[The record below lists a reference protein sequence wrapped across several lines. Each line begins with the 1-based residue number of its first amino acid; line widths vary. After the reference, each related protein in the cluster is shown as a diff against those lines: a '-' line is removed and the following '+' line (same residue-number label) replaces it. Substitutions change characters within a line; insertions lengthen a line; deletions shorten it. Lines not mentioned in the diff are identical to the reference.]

1 MSLLAQ
7 NIQTHWA
14 VVRPFFTIYN
24 EDDYDVAIARLNE
37 LIDKVGT
44 NEQHPLYELL
54 DTLGAVIH
62 AYEER
67 QYPVPECS
75 GVEMLHFLMEEHD
88 LAPSDLSEIGPE
100 NVIRQILDGGRELTA
115 SHIRILAERF
125 HVSPSV
131 FI

>member
-1 MSLLAQ
+1 MSLIARD
-7 NIQTHWA
+7 IQTHWA
-14 VVRPFFTIYN
+14 VVRPFFSINN
-24 EDDYDVAIARLNE
+24 EDEYDVAIERVNE
-37 LIDKVGT
+37 LVDKVGT
-44 NEQHPLYELL
+44 DEQHPLYELL

-62 AYEER
+62 AYEE
-67 QYPVPECS
+67 QHYPSPECS

-100 NVIRQILDGGRELTA
+100 NVIREILDGDRELTA